1 VLALSIL
8 FLFFQVSGI
17 TRLISLP
24 HQGVQAKEA
33 VEQLR
38 VDAPIGFAGSLHEG
52 SKIRMSL
59 GPGYELIDL
68 SRENWKEE
76 AKGFKYLILEDRLL
90 LDWDTL
96 GYEVHVAS
104 THLNSKA
111 IPDFLRASSL
121 AERDKLREEQGK
133 RYYFLQKK

>member
-8 FLFFQVSGI
+8 FLFFQISGI

-24 HQGVQAKEA
+24 HQGIQAKEA
-33 VEQLR
+33 GEQLG
-38 VDAPIGFAGSLHEG
+38 VDAPIGFAGGLHEG

-59 GPGYELIDL
+59 GPTYDLVDL
-68 SRENWKEE
+68 SRDGWKEE
-76 AKGFKYLILEDRLL
+76 AKGFRYLILEDRLL
-90 LDWDTL
+90 SEWDTL

-104 THLNSKA
+104 THLDSKA
-111 IPDFLRASSL
+111 IPVFLRASSSV
-121 AERDKLREEQGK
+121 ERDKLREEQGK